1 VIASLTGVVASKSPT
16 HLVVDVGGVGYE
28 VAMPASSI
36 AELPRRG
43 ERVTVLT
50 HLHVREDEMS
60 LFGFRTAADK
70 ELFRLLITVSGVGPK
85 VALGVLSAMTPST
98 LADAV
103 AREDVTLI
111 CEVPGIGKKLAQ
123 RIVMELKDKL
133 DVPEFAAPGAQG
145 ASRASGPAAVQA
157 REALV
162 GMGFTG
168 TEAAA
173 AVAGAPEGASVEDT
187 ITFALKRIGAG
198 R

>member
-1 VIASLTGVVASKSPT
+1 
-16 HLVVDVGGVGYE
+16 
-28 VAMPASSI
+28 MPGSSI
-36 AELPRRG
+36 AELPRLG
-43 ERVTVLT
+43 ERVTVVT

-70 ELFRLLITVSGVGPK
+70 ELFRHLITVSGVGPK
-85 VALGVLSAMTPST
+85 VALGALSAMTPAA

-133 DVPEFAAPGAQG
+133 DVPEFAGGEGSA
-145 ASRASGPAAVQA
+145 RAAGPAAVEA
-157 REALV
+157 RSALV
-162 GMGFTG
+162 GMGFSPG
-168 TEAAA
+168 EAAA
-173 AVAGAPEGASVEDT
+173 AIAGAPEGATVEEA
-187 ITFALKRIGAG
+187 ITFALKRIGGG